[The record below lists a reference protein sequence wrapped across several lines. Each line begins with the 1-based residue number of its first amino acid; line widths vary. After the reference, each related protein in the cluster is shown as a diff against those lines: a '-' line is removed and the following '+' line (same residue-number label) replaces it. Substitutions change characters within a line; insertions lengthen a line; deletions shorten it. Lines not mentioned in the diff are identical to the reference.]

1 MTSAQHCIKH
11 CVSLAADIAS
21 SIASNIA
28 PNIALRHETRLAR
41 HVVLCI
47 PNSGNQLLLVILLPG
62 VHDDPSFLGDKS
74 GCSVGCF
81 TGELFLSLI
90 KEARPSTS
98 LSLPQNCILTSQKA
112 GPFTNSHLRKEVFIP
127 LAYPAYRL
135 SWDFIPFLLTKGP
148 PSQNSGRCK

>member
-98 LSLPQNCILTSQKA
+98 LLLPRNLDPLQTAILE
-112 GPFTNSHLRKEVFIP
+112 RKFSYP
-127 LAYPAYRL
+127 LLIRNVGFPGILFR
-135 SWDFIPFLLTKGP
+135 S
-148 PSQNSGRCK
+148 C